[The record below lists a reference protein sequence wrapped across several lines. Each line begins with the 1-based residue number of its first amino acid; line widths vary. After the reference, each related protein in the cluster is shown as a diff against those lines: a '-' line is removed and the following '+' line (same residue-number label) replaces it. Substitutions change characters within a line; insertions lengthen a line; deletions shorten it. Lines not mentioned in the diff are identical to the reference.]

1 MPARVPHTL
10 SEWADLAISF
20 AYWCSLSL
28 LNSLYVYIVLYVSST
43 RWRQGCGVFC
53 ATRSLSW
60 FTRLARY
67 LLPHL
72 NLVQFCCIARNS
84 MQFFN
89 WIRRGCCARAAVDLD
104 FLLLIGVR
112 GGRAMHWVNFYVI
125 AFPINLRLFAF
136 FAQIRGLVS
145 MCRFLGASEGDAK
158 CVTTDLQHFFF
169 LF

>member
-28 LNSLYVYIVLYVSST
+28 LNSLYVYRPVSLPH
-43 RWRQGCGVFC
+43 GGVKGVVFSAPRGPSRDSLDWHVIYC
-53 ATRSLSW
+53 RTWIWSSFVALRATRCSFLIESG
-60 FTRLARY
+60 
-67 LLPHL
+67 
-72 NLVQFCCIARNS
+72 
-84 MQFFN
+84 
-89 WIRRGCCARAAVDLD
+89 GCCARAAVDLD

-158 CVTTDLQHFFF
+158 CVTTDLQHFC